1 MTREPKIQEILENLQ
16 ELAELN
22 DELNEMKMTTLE
34 ERDEN
39 MINNED
45 DLHDEVIDNQ
55 GRKPMRI
62 ANIKVITEPIEPPMQ
77 ATILLVDP
85 EPAQVMPSPY
95 ISY

>member
-39 MINNED
+39 MIN
-45 DLHDEVIDNQ
+45 
-55 GRKPMRI
+55 
-62 ANIKVITEPIEPPMQ
+62 
-77 ATILLVDP
+77 
-85 EPAQVMPSPY
+85 
-95 ISY
+95 